1 KVELPWLNL
10 ITWSPVMVIHPQN
23 PKRDLKSWRFTV
35 LDRNKT
41 ILYLQEGN
49 APLPKKIAWDGKKR
63 DGDRIGI
70 GELFYYGMHLVDR
83 SGQTLS
89 TNSRPKKINSLAYIQ
104 NQDLYIHML
113 NELLFEEAE
122 GKIFSE
128 LGTSLLRESCSAVI
142 RHMGKK
148 VYVNV
153 RVRKQAVGESQGNG
167 IKLFILQRLQLPGED
182 IEVTVEIVPATIAE
196 QVTLVVRH

>member
-1 KVELPWLNL
+1 MKVRKLLKVTLWISATFGILLL
-10 ITWSPVMVIHPQN
+10 IIISALFLEIRPRV
-23 PKRDLKSWRFTV
+23 PKLAVDSISNIEIPEVLFTS
-35 LDRNKT
+35 D
-41 ILYLQEGN
+41 
-49 APLPKKIAWDGKKR
+49 
-63 DGDRIGI
+63 
-70 GELFYYGMHLVDR
+70 
-83 SGQTLS
+83 
-89 TNSRPKKINSLAYIQ
+89 SLAYIQ